1 MAYMITK
8 LHPDVQDR
16 ALNTHAGPPM
26 RSLVEELLAVLGR
39 ERQALEHL
47 LFRLLEA
54 RSLLATRETRF
65 LHLAAEDV
73 EAATERVREVE
84 LRRALL
90 PAFDGDGTLR
100 DLTRRS
106 PSPLSGILADH
117 RAALGRLAA
126 EVGAVIEAIEE
137 HCDEGVGRLRGRAPL
152 AVVGTHRPWND
163 PMQPR
168 QHTDLLDTLDELE
181 REILLAG
188 FEALQGASARLALP
202 SFVAFLG

>member
-1 MAYMITK
+1 M
-8 LHPDVQDR
+8 V
-16 ALNTHAGPPM
+16 AL
-26 RSLVEELLAVLGR
+26 VDELLGVLGR
-39 ERQALEHL
+39 ERQALENL

-73 EAATERVREVE
+73 EAAMERVREVE

-90 PAFDGDGTLR
+90 PALEGDGTLR
-100 DLTRRS
+100 DLVRRS
-106 PSPLSGILADH
+106 ASPMSGILADH
-117 RAALGRLAA
+117 RAALGRLAG
-126 EVGAVIEAIEE
+126 EVGAVTEGIQE
-137 HCDEGVGRLRGRAPL
+137 HCEEGASRLRRRAPL
-152 AVVGTHRPWND
+152 AVVGSHRPWHD

-168 QHTDLLDTLDELE
+168 SMDVLDALDELE

-188 FEALQGASARLALP
+188 FESLQRSSDRLALP

>member
-1 MAYMITK
+1 MKTF
-8 LHPDVQDR
+8 
-16 ALNTHAGPPM
+16 
-26 RSLVEELLAVLGR
+26 VEELLAVLGR

-54 RSLLATRETRF
+54 RSLLAARETRF

-90 PAFDGDGTLR
+90 PALDGDGTLR

-117 RAALGRLAA
+117 RAALGRLAG
-126 EVGAVIEAIEE
+126 EVGAAIESIQE
-137 HCDEGVGRLRGRAPL
+137 QCDEGVSRLRRRAPL
-152 AVVGTHRPWND
+152 AVVGAHRPWND

-168 QHTDLLDTLDELE
+168 PADLLDTLDELE

-188 FEALQGASARLALP
+188 FESLQGASARLALP
-202 SFVAFLG
+202 SFIAFLG